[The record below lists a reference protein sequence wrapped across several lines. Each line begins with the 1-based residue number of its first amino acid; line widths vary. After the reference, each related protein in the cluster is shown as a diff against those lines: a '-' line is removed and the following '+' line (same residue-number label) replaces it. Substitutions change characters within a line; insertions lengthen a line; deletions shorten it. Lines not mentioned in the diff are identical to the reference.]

1 MVPAGHTS
9 KLGEALAR
17 ASRGDRRHSCRRKVT
32 GMGRGYV
39 MRKFL
44 IAVALLIAVGSLQKF
59 REFPAISLTA
69 KGNSRSNDSGLLAAS
84 VPGRS

>member
-1 MVPAGHTS
+1 
-9 KLGEALAR
+9 
-17 ASRGDRRHSCRRKVT
+17 
-32 GMGRGYV
+32 MGRGYV

-69 KGNSRSNDSGLLAAS
+69 EGNSRSNDSGLLAAS
-84 VPGRS
+84 LPGRS